1 METSTLLKDAS
12 EKIEE
17 KNEVPGQGQ
26 DKNLGAF
33 SAGEIESLLLRSRIG
48 EDWLEESDWFLY

>member
-1 METSTLLKDAS
+1 METPTLVKDAS

-17 KNEVPGQGQ
+17 KNEVPDQGRN
-26 DKNLGAF
+26 KNPGVF
-33 SAGEIESLLLRSRIG
+33 NAGEIESLLLRSRIG